1 MNIRV
6 KIQKP
11 FVFFLL
17 SGSYNVALIF
27 FLETCKLS
35 KSCYLYV
42 LQLGYDFYKP
52 PRINPTPVLKM
63 KLISTQGVDTRNL
76 GDRWKFVCGGALC
89 APVE

>member
-17 SGSYNVALIF
+17 SSSYNVALIF

-52 PRINPTPVLKM
+52 PRINPTPVLK
-63 KLISTQGVDTRNL
+63 IDTRNL